1 MFASLLAAL
10 RPFGS
15 LPAPALAQFAAA
27 WQSRTA
33 AEGELLFRGGPV
45 CAELFF
51 VEQGVLRLVAR
62 PRGGREITH
71 SFRHEGQ
78 LCTLFTSFAEQ
89 VPTPLSIQ
97 AACPARVLA
106 IGRARLEEMYQQ
118 LPALR
123 ALFGQLTRQQL
134 AEKLDLQR
142 AYLGQD
148 AAGRYA
154 TLLARQPEVAGRVP
168 QHMVASYL
176 GITPQSLSRLRR
188 QLAAG

>member
-1 MFASLLAAL
+1 MLTSLLAAL
-10 RPFGS
+10 QPFGS
-15 LPAPALAQFAAA
+15 DSRPALAQFVAA
-27 WQSRTA
+27 WESRA
-33 AEGELLFRGGPV
+33 VAEGECLFRGGPA
-45 CAELFF
+45 CQELFF

-62 PRGGREITH
+62 PAGGREITH

-78 LCTLFTSFAEQ
+78 LCTLLTSFEQQ

-106 IGRARLEEMYQQ
+106 ISRARLEAAYQQ
-118 LPALR
+118 LPPLR
-123 ALFGQLTRQQL
+123 ALFGQLARQQL

-148 AAGRYA
+148 AATRYE
-154 TLLARQPEVAGRVP
+154 TFLARQPAVAGRVP
-168 QHMVASYL
+168 QRMVASYL

-188 QLAAG
+188 ALAGG